1 MWTWTGWA
9 AVCGSSTSP
18 ERSLRGARE
27 GGFTLLEVVVAFAV
41 AALSIG
47 IIYQIYASGLRATA
61 MAEEYT
67 RAAMLAEAALAQT
80 GIEEPLVEG
89 DLELE
94 SPDEAF
100 RLERSIEAV
109 EIEEPD
115 GLAGVELQQMYR
127 VVVTARW
134 EAGGKPRE
142 VRLETL
148 RLANVEP

>member
-1 MWTWTGWA
+1 M
-9 AVCGSSTSP
+9 CGSSTSP